1 MAAPREVPIILGVLI
16 AVATVM
22 THTVAGLLDVSAPR
36 PSGPRVAVLAGSP
49 RVPSLSDF
57 VAMVGVGALGLVAI
71 AAQVRSRRARLRE
84 AQTGVGPLTG
94 DGPPASVTR
103 GLPASERRT
112 LAWRTGLVL
121 VEWAGFATL
130 SMAFMLR
137 RPPEEWPFF
146 LVPCVL
152 LLPPARV
159 YVRYR
164 EGEALWAPWLLA
176 LSVLV
181 LGVTRE
187 PRCTWGLL
195 LIAGVCQFCVLRQ
208 EHARRGVRG
217 TPSRA

>member
-1 MAAPREVPIILGVLI
+1 M
-16 AVATVM
+16 
-22 THTVAGLLDVSAPR
+22 VS
-36 PSGPRVAVLAGSP
+36 
-49 RVPSLSDF
+49 
-57 VAMVGVGALGLVAI
+57 VGALGFVAM
-71 AAQVRSRRARLRE
+71 AAQVHSRRVRLLD
-84 AQTGVGPLTG
+84 AQEGAVSLTG
-94 DGPPASVTR
+94 DGPPASVASHAPSR
-103 GLPASERRT
+103 GLTASERRT

-121 VEWAGFATL
+121 VEWACFAAL
-130 SMAFMLR
+130 SFAFMLR